1 MPEPLEPFDPGNF
14 RLCEKPTNST
24 RKAQAPFWRRLS
36 PDAPF
41 LAGPVD
47 MLWLSQVR
55 NLGVTALW
63 VGLLLWFLRGLR
75 RNNNFIVSNR
85 MLRNWGVEP
94 DAKTRAL
101 RKLEK
106 AKLISVERRGR
117 RSPRVTIL
125 PVQTKSTPIMG
136 R

>member
-24 RKAQAPFWRRLS
+24 RKAQSPFRRRLS

-47 MLWLSQVR
+47 LVWLSQAR

-63 VGLLLWFLRGLR
+63 VGLMLWFIRGLR
-75 RNNNFIVSNR
+75 RSDRFLVSNMAMR
-85 MLRNWGVEP
+85 KWSVEP

-101 RKLEK
+101 HKLEK
-106 AKLISVERRGR
+106 AQLISVERRGKR
-117 RSPRVTIL
+117 NPIVTIL
-125 PVQTKSTPIMG
+125 PVHTEVAAITEG
-136 R
+136 